1 MDDANQGQEGART
14 QAAPEFPAPMLDLAG
29 KPVQLDLLGAMA
41 ETSNARRR
49 GAGRPEGAVNKRN
62 DETFDYLE
70 ARGFKAPEVLLMEVI
85 SADVKLLA
93 NKLGA
98 DPIEVLK
105 LQIKAAA
112 DLMPYKLARK
122 PQAFE
127 VTKREL
133 HMFVAGKLTP
143 EIEAQIEQNQW
154 VTVGDAVRQDDNS
167 PHDLVNIEQV
177 QNDSINQAA
186 DHKSAG

>member
-1 MDDANQGQEGART
+1 MADGQSPDQGQVEART
-14 QAAPEFPAPMLDLAG
+14 APPPEFSAPTIDGLQM
-29 KPVQLDLLGAMA
+29 DLLGQIA

-62 DETFDYLE
+62 DATFDYLE

-85 SADVKLLA
+85 SADVVALSRRLMA
-93 NKLGA
+93 E
-98 DPIEVLK
+98 PIEVLK

-122 PQAFE
+122 PQSVE
-127 VTKREL
+127 VTRREL

-143 EIEAQIEQNQW
+143 ELEAQIEQNQW
-154 VTVGDAVRQDDNS
+154 VTVSDGVRQDDKS
-167 PHDLVNIEQV
+167 PHETVNIEQL
-177 QNDSINQAA
+177 QNDSIAQAA